1 MTMTNIEYK
10 KKMSSLAVERFS
22 CVNAPNYMSEI
33 INKTTELSSMRSNR
47 IKYSDRLRDKNINLT
62 INNSA
67 NFRALCPSNSNG
79 FKSFKKYDN
88 SVGQFQVKEVA

>member
-22 CVNAPNYMSEI
+22 CANAPNYVSEL
-33 INKTTELSSMRSNR
+33 INKTTELRSKKSNK

-62 INNSA
+62 INNSV
-67 NFRALCPSNSNG
+67 NFREPLWS
-79 FKSFKKYDN
+79 KRHDI